1 MSAYPGRLADAIDIL
16 SMATDPAD
24 RVDLLLGF
32 ADRFREVPPEV
43 ATRPFPGINRVP
55 SCESEA
61 YAWGVLRD
69 DGTLALHFAVENP
82 SGVSAKALASIL
94 DRGLSGLAPAEV
106 ARVSPD
112 IVYEIFRRD
121 ISMGKGLGLMSM
133 VHAVQVIARQAAE
146 AAARGAVGP
155 RLFPQRPDDSG
166 SPCA

>member
-1 MSAYPGRLADAIDIL
+1 MSAYPGRLGEAMDIL

-43 ATRPFPGINRVP
+43 ATRPFPKINRVP

-61 YAWGVLRD
+61 YAWGVLLD

-94 DRGLSGLAPAEV
+94 DRGLSGLAPDEIAK
-106 ARVSPD
+106 VSPD

-133 VHAVQVIARQAAE
+133 VSAVQVIARQAAE
-146 AAARGAVGP
+146 AAARGAAVPSLFP
-155 RLFPQRPDDSG
+155 RPGESRPQRP
-166 SPCA
+166 

>member
-1 MSAYPGRLADAIDIL
+1 MSAYPGRLGEAIDIL

-24 RVDLLLGF
+24 RVDLLLSF
-32 ADRFREVPPEV
+32 ADRFREVPPAV
-43 ATRPFPGINRVP
+43 AARPFPEINRVP

-61 YAWGVLRD
+61 YAWGVLQD

-106 ARVSPD
+106 AKISPD

-121 ISMGKGLGLMSM
+121 ISMGKGLGLMSL
-133 VHAVQVIARQAAE
+133 VSAVQVIARQAAE

-155 RLFPQRPDDSG
+155 RLFPRLDDSR
-166 SPCA
+166 PPRP